1 MDPKIA
7 IKNMAKNMGKYFDDD
22 SIVMQF
28 IPIILVLVY
37 ASYKPWFVDATHTVL
52 GKVIAILLIIYY
64 TSIDYVYGT
73 LCCVIVIAFYQ
84 MHEIEG
90 FVEGAKGKR
99 RRRRRKR
106 RRRRTTK
113 AKPSTET
120 QASEEAQASN
130 ADEAESEETVEEETV
145 EEFSNQ
151 VDAKASAFADAR
163 DTFIR
168 DKCHNGVLIHKGF
181 PVKSEMADHVY
192 SEIQFNT
199 RTRCNPCD
207 KTCDYSIVEAKI
219 NTETELCPRSSN
231 NLFDMVRDTFYP
243 KRCSWKEPAAFQPP
257 IQHK

>member
-1 MDPKIA
+1 
-7 IKNMAKNMGKYFDDD
+7 MAKNMSKYFDDD

-52 GKVIAILLIIYY
+52 GKVIAIMLIVYY

-90 FVEGAKGKR
+90 FVEGANGENK
-99 RRRRRKR
+99 
-106 RRRRTTK
+106 K
-113 AKPSTET
+113 AKDAKT
-120 QASEEAQASN
+120 QTSAEAQASN
-130 ADEAESEETVEEETV
+130 ADVAKSEETVKEETV
-145 EEFSNQ
+145 EKFSNQ
-151 VDAKASAFADAR
+151 VDAFASAFADAR
-163 DTFIR
+163 ETFIR

-207 KTCDYSIVEAKI
+207 KTCDYSIVDAKI

-243 KRCSWKEPAAFQPP
+243 KRCSWKEPVAFQPP

>member
-1 MDPKIA
+1 MV
-7 IKNMAKNMGKYFDDD
+7 NNVGKYFEDD

-37 ASYKPWFVDATHTVL
+37 ASYKPWFVDAAHTVL
-52 GKVIAILLIIYY
+52 GKVIAIMLIVYY

-90 FVEGAKGKR
+90 FVEGAKEKK
-99 RRRRRKR
+99 RKR
-106 RRRRTTK
+106 KRK
-113 AKPSTET
+113 AAKAN
-120 QASEEAQASN
+120 QAKAQASAED
-130 ADEAESEETVEEETV
+130 ADVAKSEDIKEETVDEEETVAEEEPAV

-151 VDAKASAFADAR
+151 IASFSSAR

-168 DKCHNGVLIHKGF
+168 DKCLNGVLMHKGF

-199 RTRCNPCD
+199 PARCNPCD
-207 KTCDYSIVEAKI
+207 QTCDYSIVEAKI
-219 NTETELCPRSSN
+219 DTETELCPRSSN
-231 NLFDMVRDTFYP
+231 NLFDMVRDIFYP
-243 KRCSWKEPAAFQPP
+243 KRCSWKEPAAFQAP

>member
-1 MDPKIA
+1 MDPKMT
-7 IKNMAKNMGKYFDDD
+7 IKNMVNNVGKYFEDD

-37 ASYKPWFVDATHTVL
+37 ASYKPWFVDAAHTVL

-90 FVEGAKGKR
+90 FVEGAKGK
-99 RRRRRKR
+99 KVA
-106 RRRRTTK
+106 K
-113 AKPSTET
+113 AKSPAKT
-120 QASEEAQASN
+120 QASNQAQASN
-130 ADEAESEETVEEETV
+130 ADVAKSEEIEEETVDETEEEETV

-151 VDAKASAFADAR
+151 VDAFASAFSSAR

-168 DKCHNGVLIHKGF
+168 DKCLNGVLMHKGF

-199 RTRCNPCD
+199 PARCNPCD
-207 KTCDYSIVEAKI
+207 QTCDYSIVEAKI
-219 NTETELCPRSSN
+219 DTETELCPRSSN
-231 NLFDMVRDTFYP
+231 NLFDMIKDIFYP
-243 KRCSWKEPAAFQPP
+243 KRCSWKEPAAFQAP

>member
-1 MDPKIA
+1 MS
-7 IKNMAKNMGKYFDDD
+7 KYFDDD

-52 GKVIAILLIIYY
+52 GKVIAIMLIVYY

-73 LCCVIVIAFYQ
+73 LCCVILIAFYQ

-90 FVEGAKGKR
+90 FVEGANGENK
-99 RRRRRKR
+99 
-106 RRRRTTK
+106 K
-113 AKPSTET
+113 AKDAKT
-120 QASEEAQASN
+120 QASSED
-130 ADEAESEETVEEETV
+130 ADVAESEETVEK
-145 EEFSNQ
+145 FSNQ
-151 VDAKASAFADAR
+151 VDAFASAR

-243 KRCSWKEPAAFQPP
+243 KRCSWKEPVAFQPP

>member
-1 MDPKIA
+1 MDPKMT
-7 IKNMAKNMGKYFDDD
+7 IKNMVKNMGKYFDDE

-52 GKVIAILLIIYY
+52 GKVIAIMLIVYY

-90 FVEGAKGKR
+90 FVEGANGENKN
-99 RRRRRKR
+99 
-106 RRRRTTK
+106 
-113 AKPSTET
+113 AKDSKT
-120 QASEEAQASN
+120 QASSED
-130 ADEAESEETVEEETV
+130 ADVAESEETVKEETV
-145 EEFSNQ
+145 EKFSNQ
-151 VDAKASAFADAR
+151 VDAFASAR

-168 DKCHNGVLIHKGF
+168 DKCHIGVLIHKGF

-192 SEIQFNT
+192 SEIKFNT
-199 RTRCNPCD
+199 RSRCNPCD

-231 NLFDMVRDTFYP
+231 NLFDMVRDIFYP

>member
-1 MDPKIA
+1 MV
-7 IKNMAKNMGKYFDDD
+7 KNMGKYFDDD
-22 SIVMQF
+22 SVVMQF
-28 IPIILVLVY
+28 IPIILLLVY

-90 FVEGAKGKR
+90 FVEGAKGK
-99 RRRRRKR
+99 KK
-106 RRRRTTK
+106 K
-113 AKPSTET
+113 AKAAKG
-120 QASEEAQASN
+120 QASED
-130 ADEAESEETVEEETV
+130 ADVAESEETTEEETAKEETV

-151 VDAKASAFADAR
+151 VDAR

>member
-1 MDPKIA
+1 MV
-7 IKNMAKNMGKYFDDD
+7 NNVGKYFEDD
-22 SIVMQF
+22 SVVMQF

-37 ASYKPWFVDATHTVL
+37 ASYKPWFVNATHTVL

-64 TSIDYVYGT
+64 TSIDYIYGT

-90 FVEGAKGKR
+90 FVEGAKGKG
-99 RRRRRKR
+99 
-106 RRRRTTK
+106 K
-113 AKPSTET
+113 AAK
-120 QASEEAQASN
+120 AQPA
-130 ADEAESEETVEEETV
+130 AAAEDTDVTESEETAAEEETDVKEETV

-151 VDAKASAFADAR
+151 VASFSSAR

-168 DKCHNGVLIHKGF
+168 DKCLNGVLMHKGF

-199 RTRCNPCD
+199 PARCNPCD
-207 KTCDYSIVEAKI
+207 QTCDYSIVEAKI
-219 NTETELCPRSSN
+219 DTETELCPRSSN
-231 NLFDMVRDTFYP
+231 NLFDMVRDIFYP
-243 KRCSWKEPAAFQPP
+243 KRCSWKEPAAFQAP

>member
-1 MDPKIA
+1 MV
-7 IKNMAKNMGKYFDDD
+7 NNVGKYFEDD

-37 ASYKPWFVDATHTVL
+37 ASYKPWFVNATHTVL

-64 TSIDYVYGT
+64 TSIDYIYGT
-73 LCCVIVIAFYQ
+73 LCCVMVIAFYQ

-90 FVEGAKGKR
+90 FVEGAGGKKKK
-99 RRRRRKR
+99 RRRKR
-106 RRRRTTK
+106 ATK
-113 AKPSTET
+113 AKPAAKT
-120 QASEEAQASN
+120 QASFQAQASAED
-130 ADEAESEETVEEETV
+130 ADVADSEETVNEETI

-151 VDAKASAFADAR
+151 VDAFASAFASAR

-168 DKCHNGVLIHKGF
+168 DKCLNGVLMHKGF

-219 NTETELCPRSSN
+219 DTETELCPRSSN
-231 NLFDMVRDTFYP
+231 NLFDMVKDIFYP
-243 KRCSWKEPAAFQPP
+243 KRCSWKEPAAFQAP

>member
-1 MDPKIA
+1 MDPKMT
-7 IKNMAKNMGKYFDDD
+7 IKNMVNNVGKYFEDD

-37 ASYKPWFVDATHTVL
+37 ASYKPWFVDAAHTVL

-90 FVEGAKGKR
+90 FVEGAKGKKGKK
-99 RRRRRKR
+99 RKKMKKVA
-106 RRRRTTK
+106 K
-113 AKPSTET
+113 AKSPAKTQPAAEET
-120 QASEEAQASN
+120 
-130 ADEAESEETVEEETV
+130 DVTESEETAAEEETV

-151 VDAKASAFADAR
+151 VASFSSAR

-168 DKCHNGVLIHKGF
+168 DKCLNGVLMHKGF

-199 RTRCNPCD
+199 PARCNPCD
-207 KTCDYSIVEAKI
+207 QTCDYSIVEAKI
-219 NTETELCPRSSN
+219 DTETELCPRSSN
-231 NLFDMVRDTFYP
+231 NLFDMVKDIFYP
-243 KRCSWKEPAAFQPP
+243 KRCSWKEPAAFQAP

>member
-1 MDPKIA
+1 MDPKMT
-7 IKNMAKNMGKYFDDD
+7 IKNMVNNVGKYFDDD

-37 ASYKPWFVDATHTVL
+37 ASYKPWFVDAAHTVL

-64 TSIDYVYGT
+64 TSIDYIYGT

-90 FVEGAKGKR
+90 FVEGAKEKK
-99 RRRRRKR
+99 RKR
-106 RRRRTTK
+106 KRKRATK
-113 AKPSTET
+113 AKPAAKT
-120 QASEEAQASN
+120 QASAED
-130 ADEAESEETVEEETV
+130 ADVTESEETAEEEETV

-151 VDAKASAFADAR
+151 VDAFASAFSSAR

-168 DKCHNGVLIHKGF
+168 DKCLNGVLMHKGF

-199 RTRCNPCD
+199 PARCNPCD
-207 KTCDYSIVEAKI
+207 QTCDYSIVEAKI
-219 NTETELCPRSSN
+219 DTETELCPRSSN
-231 NLFDMVRDTFYP
+231 NLFDMVKDIFYP
-243 KRCSWKEPAAFQPP
+243 KRCSWKEPAAFQAP